1 MRDSWSSKFSFI
13 LVAAGSAIGL
23 GNIWRFPIM
32 VGQNG
37 GAVFVLFY
45 ILFVL
50 FFALPILNAE
60 ISLGRA
66 GQMSVVGIFKKFAPK
81 GIWKYLG
88 FLYITTSIFILS
100 YYSVVAG
107 WVFNYFYFSI
117 SGKLNDLSNIEKA
130 KDVFQSMSISPF
142 YQIFGLFIIIF
153 LTSLIV
159 IGGIKGGIEKVCKIL
174 MPLLFILLIILVLR
188 SITLEGAYKGI
199 KFYLFPDISKISPK
213 VLISGMG
220 QAFFS
225 LSLGVGAML
234 TYGSYLSKNEN
245 IFKSSIWIVVADT
258 SVAFFAGLIIFP
270 SLFSLENV
278 NVAAGPSLIF
288 IVLPI
293 VFYHLPFGI
302 FFETLFFILIIIA
315 AITST
320 ISLLE
325 IPVTYLI
332 DEKKYSRKKATI
344 LIGLLTFLLGIP
356 SALSLGISKT
366 FTSFLK
372 IFGGEKGFLEVL
384 DIFFGHFS
392 LSIGSLLLCLFIAY
406 KLKFKEVI
414 ENLNNPQKFKFE
426 KLFKVFISLICPLG
440 IFILILFFIL
450 NPKEL
455 G

>member
-1 MRDSWSSKFSFI
+1 MRESWSSKFSFI

-37 GAVFVLFY
+37 GAIFVLFY
-45 ILFVL
+45 LIFVF

-66 GQMSVVGIFKKFAPK
+66 GQISVVGIFKKFAPK
-81 GIWKYLG
+81 SFWKYLG
-88 FLYITTSIFILS
+88 FLYIITSIFILS

-107 WVFNYFYFSI
+107 WIFNYFLYGI
-117 SGKLNDLSNIEKA
+117 SGNLKNLSSIEKA
-130 KDVFQSMSISPF
+130 AEVFQNMSLSPF
-142 YQIFGLFIIIF
+142 SQIFGLFLIIF
-153 LTSLIV
+153 LTALTV
-159 IGGIKGGIEKVCKIL
+159 LGGIKGGIEKVCKIL
-174 MPLLFILLIILVLR
+174 MPVLFILLLILVLR
-188 SITLEGAYKGI
+188 AITLEGALRGL
-199 KFYLFPDISKISPK
+199 KFYLLPDISKINPK

-234 TYGSYLSKNEN
+234 TYGSYLSRDEN
-245 IFKSSIWIVVADT
+245 IFKASLWIVIADT
-258 SVAFFAGLIIFP
+258 LVAFLAGLIIFP
-270 SLFSLENV
+270 SLFSVEGLNIK
-278 NVAAGPSLIF
+278 AGPSLIF
-288 IVLPI
+288 VTLPI
-293 VFYHLPFGI
+293 VFYHLPLGF
-302 FFETLFFILIIIA
+302 FFEILFFLLIIIA

-332 DEKKYSRKKATI
+332 DEKNFSRKKAVFFTS
-344 LIGLLTFLLGIP
+344 LLTFFLGIP
-356 SALSLGISKT
+356 SALSLGISKA
-366 FTSFLK
+366 FTSFLN

-392 LSIGSLLLCLFIAY
+392 LSIGSLLLCLFVAY
-406 KLKFKEVI
+406 KLKFLPVL
-414 ENLNNPQKFKFE
+414 ENLNQPQKFPFE
-426 KLFKVFISLICPLG
+426 KLFKIFISLICPLG
-440 IFILILFFIL
+440 IFILILFFL
-450 NPKEL
+450 FYPKEI